1 MNKLLLT
8 YLPYGAIDLLLSIA
22 IISEFVNKRYD
33 LLWANLPILIWGLV
47 SLNKQVRKM
56 RDDLVD

>member
-8 YLPYGAIDLLLSIA
+8 YLPYGAIDLLLGIA

-56 RDDLVD
+56 QDDLVD

>member
-8 YLPYGAIDLLLSIA
+8 YLPYGAIDLLLGIA
-22 IISEFVNKRYD
+22 IISEILNKRYD

-56 RDDLVD
+56 QDDLVD

>member
-8 YLPYGAIDLLLSIA
+8 YLPYGAIDLLLGIA
-22 IISEFVNKRYD
+22 IISELVNKRYD
-33 LLWANLPILIWGLV
+33 LLWANLSVLIWGLV

-56 RDDLVD
+56 YDDLVD

>member
-8 YLPYGAIDLLLSIA
+8 YLPYGVIDLLLSIA

-56 RDDLVD
+56 QDDLVD

>member
-8 YLPYGAIDLLLSIA
+8 YLPYGVIDLLLTLA
-22 IISEFVNKRYD
+22 IVSELINKRYD
-33 LLWANLPILIWGLV
+33 LLWANLPILIWGLI
-47 SLNKQVRKM
+47 SLNKTVRKM

>member
-8 YLPYGAIDLLLSIA
+8 YLPYGAIDLLIGIA
-22 IISEFVNKRYD
+22 IISELINKRYD

-56 RDDLVD
+56 QDDLVD

>member
-8 YLPYGAIDLLLSIA
+8 YLPYGAIDLLLGLA
-22 IISEFVNKRYD
+22 IISELVNKRYD

-47 SLNKQVRKM
+47 SLNKKIKEM
-56 RDDLVD
+56 HDDLAD

>member
-8 YLPYGAIDLLLSIA
+8 YLPYGAIDLLLGIA
-22 IISEFVNKRYD
+22 IISELVNKRYD

-47 SLNKQVRKM
+47 SLNKKVRKM
-56 RDDLVD
+56 QDDLVD

>member
-8 YLPYGAIDLLLSIA
+8 YLPYGAIDLLLGIA
-22 IISEFVNKRYD
+22 IISELVNKRYD

-47 SLNKQVRKM
+47 SLNKQVRRM
-56 RDDLVD
+56 QDDLVD

>member
-8 YLPYGAIDLLLSIA
+8 YLPYGAIDLLLGIA
-22 IISEFVNKRYD
+22 IISELVNKRYD
-33 LLWANLPILIWGLV
+33 LLWANLPVLIWGLV

-56 RDDLVD
+56 YDDLVD

>member
-8 YLPYGAIDLLLSIA
+8 YLPYGVIDLLLGIA
-22 IISEFVNKRYD
+22 IISELVNKRYD

-47 SLNKQVRKM
+47 SLNKKVREIQN
-56 RDDLVD
+56 DLAD